1 MIFAIV
7 LIFGFSEATIL
18 YANNAPTKKIKKI
31 IVSGSTITMPYK
43 HSYTLEYDSLNRII
57 EIIPD
62 NSEMFGV
69 TRFEYGTETFRISKD
84 NINVSCS
91 LNEHG
96 YIEVAE
102 ESFYPISLVGKMV
115 YDEKGQL
122 VATQFSE
129 LDTIHL
135 TWENGNMI
143 QMNFEDGQI
152 DFDYTTLENKNRFGL
167 LLEIEGEYCTL
178 VFPYYML
185 LGKVTKHLPQSIK
198 QGEEKI
204 FYQYKTDKDG
214 YVTQIDMTYS
224 SNSCIVIYG
233 YTFSYF

>member
-1 MIFAIV
+1 
-7 LIFGFSEATIL
+7 
-18 YANNAPTKKIKKI
+18 
-31 IVSGSTITMPYK
+31 
-43 HSYTLEYDSLNRII
+43 
-57 EIIPD
+57 
-62 NSEMFGV
+62 
-69 TRFEYGTETFRISKD
+69 
-84 NINVSCS
+84 
-91 LNEHG
+91 
-96 YIEVAE
+96 
-102 ESFYPISLVGKMV
+102 MV

-198 QGEEKI
+198 QGEEKYFI
-204 FYQYKTDKDG
+204 NTKPIKTDMLRK
-214 YVTQIDMTYS
+214 
-224 SNSCIVIYG
+224 
-233 YTFSYF
+233 